1 MKILNQGSLFIL
13 KRLGREHIRPYV
25 SRLLLALLFM
35 ALAAGSTAALAKFLQ
50 PVIDNVFMQRQVEY
64 LLPVGLGV
72 LVIFFVKGIS
82 SYGESVTMNFV
93 GQRIISDM
101 QERLFEHF
109 TWADFETVQ
118 RIPTGELISRFTND
132 VWLLRNA
139 VSTTLTGIGKD
150 ALTLIFLVTL
160 MFYQDTTLACLA
172 FFAFPIAFLPII
184 RIGRRMR
191 KITTNAQH
199 ENAQWTTMLEQVF
212 QGARVIRAY
221 GMEHYEI
228 GRARKMIET
237 LFQLNQKSCRTRS
250 ASHPIMESLGGIAVV
265 SVIMYGG
272 HQVIQGHQTTG
283 AFVSFIGALLLAY
296 EPMKRLAHLNSNLQE
311 GMAAA
316 VRLFNDLDQKASI
329 VDAPHAAV
337 LPRVKGRITFEH
349 VNFGYETSQDK
360 VLHDVSFHLE
370 PGKRVALVGPSGGGK
385 STIMNLIP
393 RLYDVIEGRI
403 LVDGTPI
410 QNVELAS
417 LRKNIALVS
426 QEIMLFDD
434 TVAANIAYGRMDA
447 SREDIIAA
455 AKSAAAHDFIMELPQ
470 GYETAVGEAGFRL
483 SGGQRQRLSIA
494 RAMLKDAPILLLDE
508 ATSALDTESEQLVQ
522 EALVKLM
529 VGRTSLVIAHRL
541 TTIMDADEIL
551 VIEAGHIVEKGTHQ
565 NLLAQGGLYTRL
577 ATRQEQR

>member
-1 MKILNQGSLFIL
+1 MSFFNKGSLSIL
-13 KRLGREHIRPYV
+13 KRLGREHIKPYV
-25 SRLLLALLFM
+25 PKLCLALVFM
-35 ALAAGSTAALAKFLQ
+35 ALAAASTAALAKFLQ

-72 LVIFFVKGIS
+72 LLIFLVKGLS

-109 TWADFETVQ
+109 AWADFEKVQ
-118 RIPTGELISRFTND
+118 KMATGELISRFTND

-150 ALTLIFLVTL
+150 ALTLVFLVSL

-172 FFAFPIAFLPII
+172 FFAFPVAFLPII

-199 ENAQWTTMLEQVF
+199 ENAQWTTMLEQFF

-221 GMEHYEI
+221 GMEPYEI
-228 GRARKMIET
+228 GRARQMIEV

-250 ASHPIMESLGGIAVV
+250 ASHPIMESLGGVAVV
-265 SVIMYGG
+265 CVIMYGG
-272 HQVIQGHQTTG
+272 HEVIQGHQTTG

-316 VRLFNDLDQKASI
+316 LRLFNDLDQPPAI
-329 VDAPHAAV
+329 VDSPSAQA
-337 LPRVKGRITFEH
+337 LPRVKGQIAFEGVTFA
-349 VNFGYETSQDK
+349 YESSEEP
-360 VLHDVSFHLE
+360 VLKNVSFQVE
-370 PGKRVALVGPSGGGK
+370 PGQRVALVGPSGGGK
-385 STIMNLIP
+385 STIMNLLP
-393 RLYDVIEGRI
+393 RLYDVAQGRI
-403 LVDGTPI
+403 LVDGVPI
-410 QNVELAS
+410 RQATLSS
-417 LRKNIALVS
+417 LRKNMALVS

-434 TVAANIAYGRMDA
+434 TVAANIAYGNMMA
-447 SREDIIAA
+447 TEENIIAA
-455 AKSAAAHDFIMELPQ
+455 AKNAAAHDFIMDMPQ
-470 GYETAVGEAGFRL
+470 GYQTQVGEAGFRL

-522 EALVKLM
+522 EALTKLM

-541 TTIMDADEIL
+541 TTIVDAD
-551 VIEAGHIVEKGTHQ
+551 VIFVIDEGQIVEQGSHESLIQ
-565 NLLAQGGLYTRL
+565 QGGLYARL
-577 ATRQEQR
+577 ASRQEQK

>member
-1 MKILNQGSLFIL
+1 MSVINKSSLSIF
-13 KRLGREHIRPYV
+13 KRLGREHIKPYIP
-25 SRLLLALLFM
+25 RLLLALLFM

-64 LLPVGLGV
+64 LLPVGAGV
-72 LVIFFVKGIS
+72 LLIFFVKGIS

-101 QERLFEHF
+101 QERLFQHF
-109 TWADFETVQ
+109 SWADFESVQ
-118 RIPTGELISRFTND
+118 KIPTGELISRFTND

-150 ALTLIFLVTL
+150 ALTLIFLVSL

-172 FFAFPIAFLPII
+172 FFAFPVAFLPII

-212 QGARVIRAY
+212 QGARLIRAY
-221 GMEHYEI
+221 GMEKYEI
-228 GRARKMIET
+228 SRAAKMIET

-250 ASHPIMESLGGIAVV
+250 ASHPIMESLGGVAVV
-265 SVIMYGG
+265 CVIMYGG
-272 HQVIQGHQTTG
+272 NEVIQGHQTTG
-283 AFVSFIGALLLAY
+283 AFISFIGALLLAY

-311 GMAAA
+311 GIAAA
-316 VRLFNDLDQKASI
+316 IRIFNDLDQPPTI
-329 VDAPHAAV
+329 VDALDAV
-337 LPRVKGRITFEH
+337 SLPRVKGRIDFEH
-349 VNFGYETSQDK
+349 VTFRYESSETNILEDI
-360 VLHDVSFHLE
+360 SFSLE
-370 PGKRVALVGPSGGGK
+370 AGKRVALVGPSGGGK

-393 RLYDVIEGRI
+393 RLYDVTQGRI
-403 LVDGTPI
+403 LVDGVPLR
-410 QNVELAS
+410 QAALAT

-434 TVAANIAYGRMDA
+434 TVAANIAYGNLEA
-447 SREDIIAA
+447 TQEDIITA
-455 AKSAAAHDFIMELPQ
+455 AKGAAAHDFILDLPQ
-470 GYETAVGEAGFRL
+470 GYNTLVGEAGFRL

-508 ATSALDTESEQLVQ
+508 ATSALDTESEQIVQ

-551 VIEAGHIVEKGTHQ
+551 VIEGGKIVERGSHTD
-565 NLLAQGGLYTRL
+565 LVAQGGLYTRL
-577 ATRQEQR
+577 ASRQENR